1 MTKVINRYTIA
12 TGAGI
17 MILAGFFPAVGAVL
31 STLPESVLGGCTIM
45 MFGTIVISGIQ
56 MLVKCGF
63 SDRNITIASLS
74 LSIGIGFTL
83 VPQIFS
89 GFPQIIQSIFA
100 QNCVAVVFV
109 VALFLNLV
117 MPREKAKE
125 N

>member
-17 MILAGFFPAVGAVL
+17 MILAGFFPAFGMVL

-45 MFGTIVISGIQ
+45 MFGSIVISGIQ
-56 MLVKCGF
+56 MLVKCDF

-74 LSIGIGFTL
+74 LSIGVGFTL
-83 VPQIFS
+83 VPEIFS
-89 GFPQIIQSIFA
+89 KFPQIVQSIFA

-109 VALFLNLV
+109 VALILDLV
-117 MPREKAKE
+117 MPKDTKNR
-125 N
+125 